1 MLPDERLE
9 PTAFGKTTHMKS
21 DFSGEY
27 ILDRRASTLSS
38 GAAAVQSAV
47 ARIEHRE
54 PVFRYTA
61 KFVAEGKTVFEYSFE
76 LLTDGRE
83 VVLGENDVSRLY
95 WEEDA
100 LVSEHRTGTPD
111 PVLTISW
118 RYELIDS
125 RRRLRAIEQVR
136 GSGRDQDNVWEFE
149 RQ

>member
-1 MLPDERLE
+1 
-9 PTAFGKTTHMKS
+9 MKS

-27 ILDRRASTLSS
+27 VLDRRASTPGS

-47 ARIEHRE
+47 VRIEHRE
-54 PVFRYTA
+54 PVLRCWA

-76 LLTDGRE
+76 LLTDGPE
-83 VVLGENDVSRLY
+83 VALGENDVSRLY
-95 WEEDA
+95 REGDA

-125 RRRLRAIEQVR
+125 RRRLRAVEQVR